1 MEEDRPGGEQHGFV
15 TLTPEQQRRRRIRSL
30 AIGFGLA
37 ALVVIF
43 FLVTIIRLGGNVAN
57 RPL

>member
-1 MEEDRPGGEQHGFV
+1 MEESKSEQQEYIA
-15 TLTPEQQRRRRIRSL
+15 LTPEQQRRRRIRSI
-30 AIGFGLA
+30 AIGLGLA

-43 FLVTIIRLGGNVAN
+43 FLITIIRLGGNVAN

>member
-1 MEEDRPGGEQHGFV
+1 MEADKPDAPRDFV
-15 TLTPEQQRRRRIRSL
+15 TLTPEQQRRQRIRSI
-30 AIGFGLA
+30 AIGLGLA
-37 ALVVIF
+37 ALAVIF

>member
-1 MEEDRPGGEQHGFV
+1 MEEDKPVAQREYV
-15 TLTPEQQRRRRIRSL
+15 TLTPEQERRRRIRSI
-30 AIGFGLA
+30 AIGLGLA
-37 ALVVIF
+37 ALAVIF

>member
-1 MEEDRPGGEQHGFV
+1 MVDEEKPVPPDHAI
-15 TLTPEQQRRRRIRSL
+15 LTPEQQRRQRIRSI
-30 AIGFGLA
+30 AIGLGLA
-37 ALVVIF
+37 ALAVIF

>member
-1 MEEDRPGGEQHGFV
+1 MVDEEKPVPPQRA
-15 TLTPEQQRRRRIRSL
+15 TLTPEQLRRQRVRSI
-30 AIGFGLA
+30 AIGLGLA
-37 ALVVIF
+37 ALAVIF